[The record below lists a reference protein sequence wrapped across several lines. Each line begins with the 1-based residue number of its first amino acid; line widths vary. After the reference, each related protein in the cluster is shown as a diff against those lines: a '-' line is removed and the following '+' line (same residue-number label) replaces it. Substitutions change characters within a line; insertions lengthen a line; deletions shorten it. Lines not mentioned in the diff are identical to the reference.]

1 MDISATDATIIVALI
16 AVLANLATAA
26 NFFFAKKQLKLS
38 GETIGVMEEQLK
50 LLGETINLSRDAIN
64 EDHKRSRLMLSLE
77 TCREWNRSLDR
88 DVVDARRL
96 LASLEASACKN
107 VAESSSSPPEIIEI
121 SNKGKFP
128 LVESCLAGAPSDT
141 PFFKRESEDKIVI
154 TTAGVKQLRHL
165 GVRYLK
171 YYVNVAA

>member
-1 MDISATDATIIVALI
+1 
-16 AVLANLATAA
+16 
-26 NFFFAKKQLKLS
+26 
-38 GETIGVMEEQLK
+38 
-50 LLGETINLSRDAIN
+50 
-64 EDHKRSRLMLSLE
+64 MLSLE

-107 VAESSSSPPEIIEI
+107 VAESSSSPPKIIEI
-121 SNKGKFP
+121 YNKDNFP

-141 PFFKRESEDKIVI
+141 PFFKREGEDKIVI

-165 GVRYLK
+165 GVNYLNELEVVLSAWQK
-171 YYVNVAA
+171 GVGDQGYLEDQFRFLDTDKSQAIQLFRTAIEGGTTPAIDAFLSRNKKGSDPETKMGQDS